1 MGNSCMENT
10 LSAFSKKNQ
19 PPYTIEQHTAVD
31 DVSSLV
37 YQLNITLHQAKVA
50 GEGAEKFI
58 LAVCIQ
64 FAGIQHNAVL
74 FAAAQHFGMC
84 HNTAVGNFQE
94 IFACPFAGA
103 FRGNAGSIVGFA
115 DH

>member
-50 GEGAEKFI
+50 GEGADEF
-58 LAVCIQ
+58 V
-64 FAGIQHNAVL
+64 
-74 FAAAQHFGMC
+74 
-84 HNTAVGNFQE
+84 
-94 IFACPFAGA
+94 GA
-103 FRGNAGSIVGFA
+103 FLGRGRDAQGLLLACFE
-115 DH
+115 